1 MKGVFI
7 PMKKMKLGKISKG
20 GYKKFFLTKETKEK
34 LNQLIPEKVYFIDS
48 DEDNWW
54 EDDTVLL

>member
-34 LNQLIPEKVYFIDS
+34 LDQLVPAKVFSMDDDGNDWW
-48 DEDNWW
+48 DE
-54 EDDTVLL
+54 DTVLL

>member
-1 MKGVFI
+1 
-7 PMKKMKLGKISKG
+7 MKKLKLGKKYRG
-20 GYKKFFLTKETKEK
+20 GYKFFLDKETKEK
-34 LNQLIPEKVYFIDS
+34 LDQIIPEKVLFIDG